1 MKKIMLMLVAVMLNC
16 FVGAIAA
23 PFIGL
28 TPLEGGAGLVVLS
41 AAFGKV
47 APAGSLTA
55 GLYTEAWTG
64 FMVKAFRSSAESLG
78 WYAKIKSYDQY
89 AENDVIHFVN
99 IGGDPTVLINN
110 TSYPLAI
117 ETLADAD
124 KPIGLDK
131 YQTQPTAITD
141 DEVYA
146 ISYDKMS
153 SVIERHRDAINDKK
167 YAKAIHA
174 LAPSE
179 NKTLTPVI
187 KTTGASVDAGT
198 RKALTRSDVI
208 AMKKKFDKMKVPV
221 VGRILVLCTDHVNDL
236 LEADQKFAQQY
247 YNYES
252 GKITNMYS
260 FEIYEFGDNPYFN
273 ASTLKKIAFG
283 ESTSGYLQG
292 SVAFYAPRMMKADGT
307 TKTYLSEA
315 ATDPQNQ
322 QNLVNFRHYSIC
334 LPLKEEAIGAII
346 SDVVATPTILTDD
359 EIDFAAAGGTKNR
372 TVDTNGLEWTIATA
386 NDWLTVSIA
395 SGKAK
400 CVCAA
405 NAGAA
410 RTGKYTITLVDY
422 PDIKKDVTVN
432 QEAGA

>member
-1 MKKIMLMLVAVMLNC
+1 
-16 FVGAIAA
+16 
-23 PFIGL
+23 
-28 TPLEGGAGLVVLS
+28 
-41 AAFGKV
+41 
-47 APAGSLTA
+47 
-55 GLYTEAWTG
+55 
-64 FMVKAFRSSAESLG
+64 
-78 WYAKIKSYDQY
+78 
-89 AENDVIHFVN
+89 
-99 IGGDPTVLINN
+99 
-110 TSYPLAI
+110 I

-131 YQTQPTAITD
+131 YQTKPTAITD

-198 RKALTRSDVI
+198 RKALTRSDVYCDEKEI
-208 AMKKKFDKMKVPV
+208 RQNEGSCCRAYIGIMHRPRERF
-221 VGRILVLCTDHVNDL
+221 VGSR
-236 LEADQKFAQQY
+236 QKFAQQY

-322 QNLVNFRHYSIC
+322 QNLVNFR
-334 LPLKEEAIGAII
+334 
-346 SDVVATPTILTDD
+346 T
-359 EIDFAAAGGTKNR
+359 
-372 TVDTNGLEWTIATA
+372 
-386 NDWLTVSIA
+386 
-395 SGKAK
+395 
-400 CVCAA
+400 
-405 NAGAA
+405 
-410 RTGKYTITLVDY
+410 TLSVY
-422 PDIKKDVTVN
+422 L
-432 QEAGA
+432 